1 MNSSHIFEA
10 IRCAISSFVLIHHK
24 EWHSRKK
31 KPASNRDLS
40 EYNTCENSLER
51 FWAEVMNTIA
61 HLINKFP
68 QLKLI
73 FISCYGKLWN
83 LKPTVSHFLCIKL
96 CMICVRAKP
105 LGKKI

>member
-61 HLINKFP
+61 HLIMLREAVESKAYS
-68 QLKLI
+68 Q
-73 FISCYGKLWN
+73 
-83 LKPTVSHFLCIKL
+83 
-96 CMICVRAKP
+96 P
-105 LGKKI
+105 LFVY